1 VFLFKLHIEVDVQFA
16 VLRTANIA
24 CAKLGKKHV
33 AKQVV
38 FQTDALDKQSSQ
50 AESTVSNC
58 YVKNHIIRWNRA
70 LVCQADSTTMRQIRN
85 SFTHQLSEIVPG
97 AEHGPVGRND
107 YDAQFRLPDPA

>member
-58 YVKNHIIRWNRA
+58 YVKNHIIR
-70 LVCQADSTTMRQIRN
+70 
-85 SFTHQLSEIVPG
+85 
-97 AEHGPVGRND
+97 
-107 YDAQFRLPDPA
+107 